1 MLTSRREF
9 NRRELRSLAIVAKG
23 GMIRKVDEDTYLVRS
38 SSLDSLQ
45 VNGWSSLYLSVDR
58 LLRRLHRKSR
68 SEATKRTYLN
78 VIKRFCL
85 HVGMSPDYLVQLDK
99 KHIEMLVQDYCDMFN
114 SPRYSRKYV
123 NNILHI
129 LRSFFKANGFE
140 INVEGYYVPA
150 RYRKRPEY
158 IPTKNEVYEMA
169 DNSGSLRNRAIILML
184 YSTGLRVSTLVA
196 LLYGDLKEELERGY
210 SIVKVPVYPE
220 MKNRIPEACKSNV
233 SYFTFASEEAVK
245 ALRLYL
251 EDRRRRYGTV
261 EPWEPLFCS
270 EYNQISSDRRRYKF
284 MTARTVQRVVKAAA
298 RNAGIKE
305 WEYVT
310 PHSLRKTYES
320 VLRGELIDGGRL
332 DVKTQEFFMGH
343 ILPGSQDAYYD
354 RTKIESLRMEYARL
368 NFGRKVVENKF
379 RLLETSLIKA
389 FEGTGIDWRE
399 ALYEYVKVKMSL

>member
-1 MLTSRREF
+1 MLKARLERRQARHASPDF
-9 NRRELRSLAIVAKG
+9 
-23 GMIRKVDEDTYLVRS
+23 
-38 SSLDSLQ
+38 LDGQRGFSFSLQ
-45 VNGWSSLYLSVDR
+45 VNGWSSLHFSVDR

-85 HVGMSPDYLVQLDK
+85 HVGMSPDDLVQLDK
-99 KHIEMLVQDYCDMFN
+99 ERIEMLVQDYCDVFN

-123 NNILHI
+123 NGILHI
-129 LRSFFKANGFE
+129 LRSFFKANGLE

-184 YSTGLRVSTLVA
+184 YSTGLRVSTLIA
-196 LLYGDLKEELERGY
+196 LTYGDLKDELEKGY

-220 MKNRIPEACKSNV
+220 MKNRVPEACKNNV
-233 SYFTFASEEAVK
+233 SYFTFACEEAVK

-251 EDRRRRYGTV
+251 EDRRRRYRTV
-261 EPWEPLFCS
+261 EPMEPLFCS
-270 EYNQISSDRRRYKF
+270 EYNQIGFAKRRYKF
-284 MTARTVQRVVKAAA
+284 MTARQVQRIVKAAA
-298 RNAGIKE
+298 KKAGIKE
-305 WEYVT
+305 WKYVT

-343 ILPGSQDAYYD
+343 VLPGSQDAYYD
-354 RTKIESLRMEYARL
+354 RTKIEALRMEYARL

-399 ALYEYVKVKMSL
+399 ALYEYVKVKMNL

>member
-1 MLTSRREF
+1 MLS
-9 NRRELRSLAIVAKG
+9 SL
-23 GMIRKVDEDTYLVRS
+23 KVD
-38 SSLDSLQ
+38 
-45 VNGWSSLYLSVDR
+45 GWSSLYFSVDNLLKR
-58 LLRRLHRKSR
+58 LSRKSG
-68 SEATKRTYLN
+68 SEATKRSYLT
-78 VIKRFCL
+78 VIRRFCEY
-85 HVGMSPDYLVQLDK
+85 VNMSPDDLTRLEKKRIEDLVQ
-99 KHIEMLVQDYCDMFN
+99 EYCDRFN
-114 SPRYSRKYV
+114 SPRYSRKYA

-129 LRSFFKANGFE
+129 LRSFFNANGLE
-140 INVEGYYVPA
+140 ISVEGYYVPT

-158 IPTKNEVYEMA
+158 IPTKNEVYDMA
-169 DNSGSLRNRAIILML
+169 DNAGSLRNRAIILML
-184 YSTGLRVSTLVA
+184 YSTGLRVSTLIA
-196 LLYGDLKEELERGY
+196 LIYGDLKDELRKGY

-220 MKNRIPEACKSNV
+220 MKKRVPEACKNNI
-233 SYFTFASEEAVK
+233 SYFTFACEEAVK
-245 ALRLYL
+245 ALNLYL
-251 EDRRRRYGTV
+251 EDRLRRYGSV
-261 EPWEPLFCS
+261 EPDEPLFCS
-270 EYNQISSDRRRYKF
+270 EYNQLESQKRRYKF
-284 MTARTVQRVVKAAA
+284 ITAREVQRVVKAAA
-298 RNAGIKE
+298 RSAGIKE
-305 WEYVT
+305 WKAVT

>member
-1 MLTSRREF
+1 
-9 NRRELRSLAIVAKG
+9 
-23 GMIRKVDEDTYLVRS
+23 
-38 SSLDSLQ
+38 
-45 VNGWSSLYLSVDR
+45 
-58 LLRRLHRKSR
+58 
-68 SEATKRTYLN
+68 
-78 VIKRFCL
+78 
-85 HVGMSPDYLVQLDK
+85 
-99 KHIEMLVQDYCDMFN
+99 MFN

-169 DNSGSLRNRAIILML
+169 DSSGNLRNRAIILML
-184 YSTGLRVSTLVA
+184 YSTGLRVSTLIS
-196 LLYGDLKEELERGY
+196 LIYGDLKDELERGY

-220 MKNRIPEACKSNV
+220 MKNRISEACKNNV

-261 EPWEPLFCS
+261 EPREPLFCS

-284 MTARTVQRVVKAAA
+284 MTAREAQRIVKTAA
-298 RNAGIKE
+298 RNAGIKA
-305 WEYVT
+305 WKYVT

-343 ILPGSQDAYYD
+343 VLPGSQDAYYD
-354 RTKIESLRMEYARL
+354 KTKIESLRMEYARL

-399 ALYEYVKVKMSL
+399 ALCEYVKVKMSL

>member
-1 MLTSRREF
+1 
-9 NRRELRSLAIVAKG
+9 
-23 GMIRKVDEDTYLVRS
+23 
-38 SSLDSLQ
+38 
-45 VNGWSSLYLSVDR
+45 
-58 LLRRLHRKSR
+58 
-68 SEATKRTYLN
+68 
-78 VIKRFCL
+78 
-85 HVGMSPDYLVQLDK
+85 
-99 KHIEMLVQDYCDMFN
+99 
-114 SPRYSRKYV
+114 
-123 NNILHI
+123 
-129 LRSFFKANGFE
+129 
-140 INVEGYYVPA
+140 
-150 RYRKRPEY
+150 
-158 IPTKNEVYEMA
+158 
-169 DNSGSLRNRAIILML
+169 ML
-184 YSTGLRVSTLVA
+184 YSTGLRVSTLIA

-220 MKNRIPEACKSNV
+220 MKNRIPEACKNNV

-251 EDRRRRYGTV
+251 EDRRRRYGIV
-261 EPWEPLFCS
+261 EPQEPLFCS